1 MEDML
6 KTLAE
11 LDNMLT
17 EGVEKAVLAAP
28 ILALDAQM
36 DGLLTALGYDPSKNK
51 KVALFRETDK
61 TRLAM
66 AKQDA
71 ADMEEYPII
80 AIPYA
85 VAAMVDTIQER
96 VRNELLAFATDFVFT
111 GSRLRFRISFAS
123 FGPNMLQTSDNHV
136 SGLGEGK
143 KQMEKLKTRYVVE
156 KKAKGEG
163 YLLPGNQRNILL
175 LKKYCQKFG
184 CNEPS
189 FYIVRGMIRNV
200 EASCACENF
209 VLPAER
215 PKPKPESKSPV
226 ITPDELA
233 KLKKTLT
240 NIKFAL
246 GSYKSMAEIGSGN
259 ILLSVLEG
267 YVYELEQT
275 TGAHGHIWTRK
286 EAEHAGPRAI
296 NREIRDVQWQMYG
309 GAVDIV
315 RKQGRKLYAA
325 AYDKLQELTKP
336 LGLFPLEFKF
346 LPYGG
351 IQIELVRSEFILPQD
366 DIILEWDTE
375 SKDPDYFQPSDS
387 QKNIELILEQMHM
400 ALPSCELQK
409 FDVGYDGEVRTL
421 RTLCLLVRN
430 PGDLKR
436 LMAI

>member
-1 MEDML
+1 MGDIL

-11 LDNMLT
+11 LDDMLA
-17 EGVEKAVLAAP
+17 EGVEKAALADP

-36 DGLLTALGYDPSKNK
+36 DNLLTALGYDPSKNK
-51 KVALFRETDK
+51 KVDLFRETDK

-71 ADMEEYPII
+71 VDMVANPVI

-111 GSRLRFRISFAS
+111 GSLLRFRISFAS
-123 FGPNMLQTSDNHV
+123 FGPNMLQTSDTHV
-136 SGLGEGK
+136 SGLEEGK
-143 KQMEKLKTRYVVE
+143 KQMEKLKIRYIVE

-184 CNEPS
+184 CKEPS
-189 FYIVRGMIRNV
+189 FYIARGMIRNV
-200 EASCACENF
+200 EVSFACENF
-209 VLPAER
+209 ELPAKR
-215 PKPKPESKSPV
+215 PEPKPESKSPV

-233 KLKKTLT
+233 KLKKTLA

-246 GSYKSMAEIGSGN
+246 GSHKSMAEIGSEN
-259 ILLSVLEG
+259 ILLSVLES
-267 YVYELEQT
+267 YAYELEQT
-275 TGAHGHIWTRK
+275 TGAHGCIWTRK
-286 EAEHAGPRAI
+286 EAEHTGPRAI
-296 NREIRDVQWQMYG
+296 NREIRAVQWQMYS
-309 GAVDIV
+309 GAVDII

-336 LGLFPLEFKF
+336 MGLYPLEFKF
-346 LPYGG
+346 LPWGS
-351 IQIELVRSEFILPQD
+351 IQIELVRSEFILPED

-387 QKNIELILEQMHM
+387 QKNIELILEQMHT

-409 FDVGYDGEVRTL
+409 FDVGYNGEVRTL
-421 RTLCLLVRN
+421 QRLYLLVRN

-436 LMAI
+436 LMAT

>member
-1 MEDML
+1 MEDVL
-6 KTLAE
+6 KTLTE
-11 LDNMLT
+11 LDDMLAK
-17 EGVEKAVLAAP
+17 GVEKAVLAVP
-28 ILALDAQM
+28 VLALDAQM
-36 DGLLTALGYDPSKNK
+36 DGLLTALGYDPGKNE

-71 ADMEEYPII
+71 VDIEANPII

-85 VAAMVDTIQER
+85 VAAMVDTVQER

-111 GSRLRFRISFAS
+111 GSLLRFRISFAS
-123 FGPNMLQTSDNHV
+123 FGPNMLQTSDTHV
-136 SGLGEGK
+136 SGLEEGK
-143 KQMEKLKTRYVVE
+143 KRMEKLKTRYMVE

-163 YLLPGNQRNILL
+163 YLLPGNPRNILL

-184 CNEPS
+184 CKEPS

-200 EASCACENF
+200 EVGCACENF
-209 VLPAER
+209 ELPAVR
-215 PKPKPESKSPV
+215 PEPKPENKSPV
-226 ITPDELA
+226 ITPDELV
-233 KLKKTLT
+233 KLKKTLE

-246 GSYKSMAEIGSGN
+246 ASHKSMAETGSGN
-259 ILLSVLEG
+259 ILLSVLESH
-267 YVYELEQT
+267 VYEFEQT
-275 TGAHGHIWTRK
+275 TGAHGRIWIRK

-296 NREIRDVQWQMYG
+296 NREIRDVQWQMYS

-336 LGLFPLEFKF
+336 LGLYPLKFEF
-346 LPYGG
+346 LPWGS
-351 IQIELVRSEFILPQD
+351 IQIELVRSEFILPED
-366 DIILEWDTE
+366 DIILEWETG
-375 SKDPDYFQPSDS
+375 SKAPDYFQPSDS
-387 QKNIELILEQMHM
+387 QKNIELILEQMRT
-400 ALPSCELQK
+400 ALPSCEVQK
-409 FDVGYDGEVRTL
+409 FDVGYDGEARTL
-421 RTLCLLVRN
+421 RSLCLLVRN